1 MRPISTPDAP
11 APAGHYSQ
19 AVVHDGLIFVAG
31 QLPLDPRTSEVVG
44 GDSAAAQTEQTLR
57 NIEAILRA
65 GGSRLDQIL
74 SATVYVT
81 SRDYW
86 KDVNAT
92 FARMLG
98 DHRPA
103 RAIVPVA
110 SLRAGCVVEIQV
122 VAVAPRGA

>member
-1 MRPISTPDAP
+1 MQAISTSSAP
-11 APAGHYSQ
+11 KPAGHYSQ
-19 AVVHDGLIFVAG
+19 AIVHNGLVFVAG
-31 QLPLDPRTSEVVG
+31 QLPLDPVTSEVVG

-57 NIEAILRA
+57 NIDAILREA
-65 GGSRLDQIL
+65 GSGLEHIL

-81 SRDYW
+81 SRDHW

-92 FARMLG
+92 FERMLG

-110 SLRAGCVVEIQV
+110 SLRVGCVVEIQV
-122 VAVAPRGA
+122 VAAA